1 MQNTTKTTTRLQT
14 LQRKE
19 LKFRKDF
26 GSFMR
31 KNNVHILQ
39 IVQDLHNAKLYHC
52 IMQTQDAK
60 NAFAF
65 GRTPARSFYKMISR
79 FNIKYSA

>member
-1 MQNTTKTTTRLQT
+1 MSNKTTTTTTTRLQT

-26 GSFMR
+26 GRFIQ
-31 KNNVHILQ
+31 KQNTQVLQ
-39 IVQDLHNAKLYHC
+39 IVQQGTLYHC
-52 IMQTQDAK
+52 MAQTQDAK

-65 GRTPARSFYKMISR
+65 GRTPARSFYKMVSR
-79 FNIKYSA
+79 FNLKYAV

>member
-1 MQNTTKTTTRLQT
+1 MSNSTKTTTRLQT

-26 GSFMR
+26 GRFI
-31 KNNVHILQ
+31 KKQNAHILQ
-39 IVQDLHNAKLYHC
+39 IVQDGTLFRC
-52 IMQTQDAK
+52 TVQTQDAK

-65 GRTPARSFYKMISR
+65 GRTPARSFYKMVSR
-79 FNIKYSA
+79 FNLKYAA